1 MNYSSTAPVV
11 SDDPKLP
18 DSLNEFYCR
27 FDKDPDDALIQPT
40 GIKTRATPFV
50 LHEVRRL
57 LKKLNCRKAAGPD
70 LVSSTT
76 IKRCADELTPV
87 LTDIFNW
94 SLRECRVPTCF
105 KSAVIIPVPKKPSI
119 TGLNDYRPVAL
130 TSVIMKIFEKTICD
144 HLSKAVCLD
153 PFQFAYRTN
162 RSVEECRVTW
172 YPLYS
177 TTS

>member
-1 MNYSSTAPVV
+1 MIVKEVNRVEFMESAFPWTTLLLVV

-18 DSLNEFYCR
+18 DRLNSFYCR
-27 FDKDPDDALIQPT
+27 FDKDQDDALIQPT
-40 GIKTRATPFV
+40 GIKTRATPSV
-50 LHEVRRL
+50 LQEDEVRRL
-57 LKKLNCRKAAGPD
+57 LKKLNGRKAAGPD

-130 TSVIMKIFEKTICD
+130 TSVIMKIFEKIMWSSVQSCPSRP
-144 HLSKAVCLD
+144 LSVCISD
-153 PFQFAYRTN
+153 K
-162 RSVEECRVTW
+162 
-172 YPLYS
+172 
-177 TTS
+177 

>member
-1 MNYSSTAPVV
+1 MNFIA
-11 SDDPKLP
+11 
-18 DSLNEFYCR
+18 
-27 FDKDPDDALIQPT
+27 ALIKIGMMPLYNQ
-40 GIKTRATPFV
+40 RASKP
-50 LHEVRRL
+50 EQRL
-57 LKKLNCRKAAGPD
+57 LSYRSCRPC
-70 LVSSTT
+70 LVSSST
-76 IKRCADELTPV
+76 IKRCADELNPV

-94 SLRECRVPTCF
+94 SRRECRVPTCF

-130 TSVIMKIFEKTICD
+130 TSVIMKIFEKIICD

-153 PFQFAYRTN
+153 PFQFACRSN